1 MPFLLVLIVKKG
13 LKVWTLSADVFRKH
27 SLTWDLSEPNRLAI
41 HKSESDFYPKGGSWN
56 RRNRCEVFCC
66 DSHFPQ
72 KIRIPLSI
80 KKNQVIFSIGVSAMC
95 CKNQARM
102 SRKRCKP
109 RYRLYSI
116 CSSSRINVT
125 TLQFSAA
132 TEAERERESPEDND
146 AMFIVQSTTSDT
158 FLCDSAMNRN

>member
-27 SLTWDLSEPNRLAI
+27 SLTWDLSEPNRLAV
-41 HKSESDFYPKGGSWN
+41 HKSQSDFYPKGGSWT
-56 RRNRCEVFCC
+56 RRNRCEASCC
-66 DSHFPQ
+66 DSYSPQ
-72 KIRIPLSI
+72 KIRIPSQSRKTRFFL
-80 KKNQVIFSIGVSAMC
+80 VLVSLRC
-95 CKNQARM
+95 VVKNQARM

-132 TEAERERESPEDND
+132 KAEREPWGHWCH
-146 AMFIVQSTTSDT
+146 VQSTTSDT